1 MMTRFILPITLMA
14 IAATAP
20 SEGQEKIIGPVLPE
34 SIIEQTI
41 NRKESDVDYIN
52 MGDFVATAYCPCYEC
67 SEGHGHNTA
76 SQVRAKEG
84 RTVAVDPSVISYGT
98 KLLIDGKE
106 YIAEDCGGAI
116 KGDRID
122 IFMENHDD
130 TEKFGR
136 QVVDVKI
143 VKEE

>member
-1 MMTRFILPITLMA
+1 MITRFILPITLMT
-14 IAATAP
+14 ILATAP
-20 SEGQEKIIGPVLPE
+20 VETQEKIIGPILPKFAN
-34 SIIEQTI
+34 EQPNKKDT
-41 NRKESDVDYIN
+41 DVSYIN
-52 MGDFVATAYCPCYEC
+52 MGDFIATAYCTCNEC
-67 SEGHGHNTA
+67 SEGYGYNTA

-84 RTVAVDPSVISYGT
+84 RTVAVDPSVISYKT